1 MRETRKILEKFSKIC
16 ADEKIAAL
24 ASVAAV
30 EGSSYR
36 KPGAI
41 MLIAPDGETLGSISG
56 GCLERD
62 VTRLGRQLIDHG
74 GSPVV
79 KRYQTSDSEDNEPG
93 TSLGCGGT
101 IDILIERVSKS
112 SPGPLS
118 ALDAAVNRRLDAALA
133 TIVRGES
140 IGQRLVR
147 VGDQDPIGNVA
158 DPLLH
163 SAMID
168 MLDAIEPGGAD
179 VRRADAVDGTYVD
192 ILVQSLRP
200 PQALVIFGDGHD
212 AIPVVEFAKGL
223 GWHVTVVGPHARR
236 FTSADAVVYASKE
249 NPTGGLNPGE
259 DDAVVVMGHD
269 GARDTAVLAALLKRP
284 PAYIGLLGPRHRSRR
299 LLQMAGGSEA
309 DKKIYWPVG
318 LDIGAT
324 TPEEIAMAVLAEI
337 CAVLAGRRGGSLRN
351 RPGPIHRNAA
361 PSMPPDQEVRD
372 SCQL

>member
-1 MRETRKILEKFSKIC
+1 MRETRKILEKFTKIC
-16 ADEKIAAL
+16 ADEKFAAL
-24 ASVAAV
+24 ATVAAV

-62 VTRLGRQLIDHG
+62 VTRLARQLIDHG
-74 GSPVV
+74 GSAIVN
-79 KRYQTSDSEDNEPG
+79 RYQTSDSQDNEPG

-101 IDILIERVSKS
+101 IDILIERISKS
-112 SPGPLS
+112 SPGPL
-118 ALDAAVNRRLDAALA
+118 APLDAAVNQRLDTTLA
-133 TIVRGES
+133 TIVRGDGV
-140 IGQRLVR
+140 GQRLIR
-147 VGDQDPIGNVA
+147 IGDQDPNGDVT

-168 MLDAIEPGGAD
+168 MLNNIEPGGAD
-179 VRRADAVDGTYVD
+179 VRLAATVDGDAD

-212 AIPVVEFAKGL
+212 AIPMAEFAKGL

-236 FTSADAVVYASKE
+236 FTTADAVIYAPKE

-259 DDAVVVMGHD
+259 DAAVVVMGHD

-284 PAYIGLLGPRHRSRR
+284 PAYVGLLGPRHRSKRI
-299 LLQMAGGSEA
+299 LSAAGGSEA
-309 DKKIYWPVG
+309 DKNVYWPVG

-337 CAVLAGRRGGSLRN
+337 CAVLAGRRGGSLRH

-361 PSMPPDQEVRD
+361 PSMPPEQEVRD